1 MVFTYINYHGI
12 HGTIPSTWNIPWW
25 SSDHGIYMFFL
36 VYGHPVMEIF
46 VCPSPWLGTGFIY
59 YISNLARL
67 FCACCSTCVMCSETP
82 MDFSW
87 PESVLSAWNILTH
100 WLMCI
105 MLPHR
110 VGKWSSWRSH
120 VVAMGALW
128 IPNVGQNVKPNI
140 GNGSG
145 MIKKG
150 KIYKNLKWRLVSRH
164 LNLTVLLKHL
174 SHLDR

>member
-1 MVFTYINYHGI
+1 MKYTMMVKLPWDLHVFFWCMV
-12 HGTIPSTWNIPWW
+12 IPSWKSLFAHPHDWGLGLYIQFSTP
-25 SSDHGIYMFFL
+25 FL
-36 VYGHPVMEIF
+36 
-46 VCPSPWLGTGFIY
+46 
-59 YISNLARL
+59 
-67 FCACCSTCVMCSETP
+67 CACCSTCMMCSETP

-145 MIKKG
+145 MIKKW
-150 KIYKNLKWRLVSRH
+150 KICKNLKWRLVSRH

-174 SHLDR
+174 SHPDR